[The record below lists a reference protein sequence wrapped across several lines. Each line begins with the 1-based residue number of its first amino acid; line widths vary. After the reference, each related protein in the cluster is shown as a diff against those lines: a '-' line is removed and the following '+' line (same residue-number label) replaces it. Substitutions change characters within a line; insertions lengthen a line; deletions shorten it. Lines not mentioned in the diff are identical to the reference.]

1 MKLSVIIV
9 NYNVRHFLEQCLK
22 SVSEALN
29 GIEGEVIVVDNNSVD
44 GSVEMVRS
52 KFPQFRLIDNK
63 ENVGFSK
70 ANNQAIRISSGEY
83 VLLLNPDTVVQEDTF
98 TKCLDFMDQTPD
110 AGGLGVQMIDGK
122 GRFLPESKRGLPTPS
137 VAFYKVFGLSKLFPG
152 SKLFGEYHL
161 GYLPK
166 NQVHQVDVLSGAFMM
181 LRKEVLDQIGLLDED
196 YFMYGEDIDL
206 SYRIIKAGFKNYY
219 FPETRI
225 IHYKGESTKKSS
237 VNYVIVFY
245 KAMVIFARK
254 HFSSKNAGVF
264 SFFINLAIFFRATV
278 AILQGFFQK
287 ILLPLAEGV
296 LFFAGMYFLTQYW
309 ETQVKELNYPPLFM
323 YIIVPI
329 YVVVWLTSIF
339 LSGGYDP
346 PFRMIRVVRGV
357 FTGTILILV
366 VYALLSEEYRFS
378 RALILIGTIWAI
390 LSSTG
395 LRLLLDFLRIRGYR
409 LARNEHKKLVIV
421 GGPEEGQRV
430 LSILQLSGQPF
441 NFIGYADTTPVDQN
455 ITDKEYTEFRLGR
468 AEDLSE
474 IIEVYEIN
482 EIIFCGK
489 DISSSD
495 TINQMLLL
503 NQSGLEY
510 KIAPPESPFI
520 IGSNFL
526 DDHGD
531 VYLLDVKA
539 ISTPSNRR
547 NKRLFDVLFSTGLLM
562 TFPLFVLITGSFLP
576 LLGNTLKVLA
586 GKLTWVG
593 FAGVAGPGNEK
604 GKMPKST
611 LRSGVLT
618 PLDGLLFPIED
629 SLTIERLN
637 VLYAKDYTVDKDI
650 RIVLRSLR
658 QLGKKTA

>member
-9 NYNVRHFLEQCLK
+9 NYNVKHFLEQCLK

-29 GIEGEVIVVDNNSVD
+29 GVDGEVIIVDNNSVD
-44 GSVEMVRS
+44 GSVEMVRN
-52 KFPQFRLIDNK
+52 KFPSFTIIENK

-98 TKCLDFMDQTPD
+98 SKCLDFMDKTSD

-122 GRFLPESKRGLPTPS
+122 GRFLPESKRGLPTPA
-137 VAFYKVFGLSKLFPG
+137 VAFYKVFGLAKLFPG
-152 SKLFGEYHL
+152 SRLFGEYHL

-166 NQVHQVDVLSGAFMM
+166 NQIHQVDVLSGAFMM
-181 LRKEVLDQIGLLDED
+181 LRRAALDETGLLDED

-206 SYRIIKAGFKNYY
+206 SYRIIKAGYKNYY
-219 FPETRI
+219 YPETRI

-264 SFFINLAIFFRATV
+264 SFLINLAIFFRASV
-278 AILQGFFQK
+278 AILQGFFRK
-287 ILLPLAEGV
+287 MLLPLIEGA

-323 YIIVPI
+323 YFIVPL

-346 PFRMIRVVRGV
+346 PFRMIRVVRGI
-357 FTGTILILV
+357 FSGTILILV

-395 LRLLLDFLRIRGYR
+395 LRFLLDFLKIRGYR

-441 NFIGYADTTPVDQN
+441 NFIGYADTSPVDEQV
-455 ITDKEYTEFRLGR
+455 TEKEYTDFRLGR

-503 NQSGLEY
+503 NQAGLEY

-539 ISTPSNRR
+539 INTPVNRR
-547 NKRLFDVLFSTGLLM
+547 NKRLFDVFFSAVVLL
-562 TFPLFVLITGSFLP
+562 TFPIFMLITGSFIP
-576 LLGNTLKVLA
+576 LLRNAFSVMA

-593 FAGVAGPGNEK
+593 FAGSSGK
-604 GKMPKST
+604 GANS
-611 LRSGVLT
+611 LSNSSVRQGVLT

-629 SLTIERLN
+629 AVTIDRLN

-658 QLGKKTA
+658 QLGKEMR

>member
-9 NYNVRHFLEQCLK
+9 NYNVKHFLEQCLK

-29 GIEGEVIVVDNNSVD
+29 GVNGEVIIVDNNSVD
-44 GSVEMVRS
+44 GSVEMVRN
-52 KFPQFRLIDNK
+52 KFPSFTIIENK

-98 TKCLDFMDQTPD
+98 SKCLDFMDKTSD

-122 GRFLPESKRGLPTPS
+122 GRFLPESKRGLPTPA
-137 VAFYKVFGLSKLFPG
+137 VAFYKVFGLAKLFPG
-152 SKLFGEYHL
+152 SRLFGEYHL

-166 NQVHQVDVLSGAFMM
+166 NQIHQVDVLSGAFMM
-181 LRKEVLDQIGLLDED
+181 LRRAALDETGLLDED

-206 SYRIIKAGFKNYY
+206 SYRIIKAGYKNYY
-219 FPETRI
+219 YPETRI

-264 SFFINLAIFFRATV
+264 SFLINLAIFFRASV
-278 AILQGFFQK
+278 AILQGFFRK
-287 ILLPLAEGV
+287 MLLPLIEGA

-323 YIIVPI
+323 YFIVPL

-346 PFRMIRVVRGV
+346 PFRMIRVVRGI
-357 FTGTILILV
+357 FSGTILILV

-395 LRLLLDFLRIRGYR
+395 LRFLLDFLKIRGYR

-441 NFIGYADTTPVDQN
+441 NFIGYADTSPVDEQV
-455 ITDKEYTEFRLGR
+455 TEKEYTDFRLGR

-503 NQSGLEY
+503 NQAGLEY

-539 ISTPSNRR
+539 INTPVNRR
-547 NKRLFDVLFSTGLLM
+547 NKRLFDVFFSAVVLL
-562 TFPLFVLITGSFLP
+562 TFPIFMLITGSFIP
-576 LLGNTLKVLA
+576 LLRNAFSVMA

-593 FAGVAGPGNEK
+593 FAGSSGK
-604 GKMPKST
+604 GANS
-611 LRSGVLT
+611 LSNSSVRQGVLT

-629 SLTIERLN
+629 AVTIDRLN

-658 QLGKKTA
+658 QLGKEMR